1 MLEAYLL
8 IGKRIVEEEEEE
20 KHSAYNLA
28 LKILELYIEREKET
42 PHKTNKR
49 SRNRIKK

>member
-8 IGKRIVEEEEEE
+8 IGKRIVEEEEE